1 MTPTIKKYYRHFNAF
16 LQDNGAKQI
25 FWKNVQLEANRHKES
40 YNIRK
45 SKLLHGYNP
54 KYWIMNAFNWD
65 ETEMQPAAWFRLH
78 HLWENYCEEMY

>member
-1 MTPTIKKYYRHFNAF
+1 MTPTIKKYYRHLNAF
-16 LQDNGAKQI
+16 LKDNGVKQI

-54 KYWIMNAFNWD
+54 RYWIMNAFNWN
-65 ETEMQPAAWFRLH
+65 ETELQSVFWFKLH
-78 HLWENYCEEMY
+78 HLWENYCENN

>member
-16 LQDNGAKQI
+16 LETNAAKQI

-45 SKLLHGYNP
+45 TKLLHSYNP
-54 KYWIMNAFNWD
+54 KYWITNAFNWD
-65 ETEMQPAAWFRLH
+65 ETEMQPAAWFELH
-78 HLWENYCEEMY
+78 RLWENYCENN